1 MVLTFIE
8 LNTVHIQKIRA
19 ILFPYFLLTSAHK
32 AIHNYL
38 FIKIMIKNETWV
50 KGASMKNLSCLVQ
63 FGC

>member
-50 KGASMKNLSCLVQ
+50 KGAS
-63 FGC
+63 